1 MERWNW
7 KLKELEDSLEILA
20 LKSRDLRGLA
30 AERVAR
36 RYNCRNNT
44 ILQNYHHVSCY
55 QVLLIIIYHLYQCD
69 LLPFY

>member
-30 AERVAR
+30 AEK
-36 RYNCRNNT
+36 
-44 ILQNYHHVSCY
+44 
-55 QVLLIIIYHLYQCD
+55 
-69 LLPFY
+69 